1 MEKFFQWLYDS
12 PAGTAIRESGSLFPW
27 IESIHVLSI
36 TLVVGSIAVV
46 DLRLLGIASK
56 GRAVS
61 RLSDEVLPLTWV
73 SFIVAA
79 ITGLLLF
86 VSNAVKYS
94 HNPFFIAKMCLLVLA
109 GVNMVVFQ
117 FITTRGIEAWDES
130 PAVPATVRIAGAFS
144 LLFWLAIIICGR
156 WIGFTMSAF
165 G

>member
-1 MEKFFQWLYDS
+1 MEPFFQWLYDS
-12 PAGTAIRESGSLFPW
+12 PMGTAIRESGSLFPW

-61 RLSDEVLPLTWV
+61 RLSEEVLPLTWMG
-73 SFIVAA
+73 FIVAV

-94 HNPFFIAKMCLLVLA
+94 HNPYFIATMLLL
-109 GVNMVVFQ
+109 
-117 FITTRGIEAWDES
+117 I
-130 PAVPATVRIAGAFS
+130 
-144 LLFWLAIIICGR
+144 
-156 WIGFTMSAF
+156 
-165 G
+165 

>member
-12 PAGTAIRESGSLFPW
+12 GVGTAIRESGSLFPW

-46 DLRLLGIASK
+46 DLRLLGVASK
-56 GRAVS
+56 GRAIS

-73 SFIVAA
+73 GFIAA
-79 ITGLLLF
+79 AVTGLLLF
-86 VSNAVKYS
+86 TSNAVKYT
-94 HNPFFIAKMCLLVLA
+94 HNPFFIAKMLLLVLA
-109 GVNMVVFQ
+109 GLNMMVFQ

-130 PAVPATVRIAGAFS
+130 PAVPAAVRIAGAFS
-144 LLFWLAIIICGR
+144 LLFWIAIVATGR

>member
-12 PAGTAIRESGSLFPW
+12 GIGTAIRESGSLFPW
-27 IESIHVLSI
+27 IESVHVLSI

-56 GRAVS
+56 GRAIS

-73 SFIVAA
+73 ALVVAA
-79 ITGLLLF
+79 ITGTLLF

-109 GVNMVVFQ
+109 GLNMVVFQ
-117 FITTRGIEAWDES
+117 F
-130 PAVPATVRIAGAFS
+130 
-144 LLFWLAIIICGR
+144 
-156 WIGFTMSAF
+156 
-165 G
+165 